1 MSERDAA
8 LEDAAKIADARAEIP
23 ADCERL
29 GPMDWETGVRECSR
43 ESRGGACLCQE
54 HLEEAEEIA
63 RLIRALKGKQ

>member
-8 LEDAAKIADARAEIP
+8 LEDAAKIAEGRAEIP

-43 ESRGGACLCQE
+43 ESRGGCLCAE
-54 HLEEAEEIA
+54 RLEEAEEIA